1 MSATAPNHF
10 DLEAGKS
17 EHRDW
22 LKIQVYQMNHVRQWE
37 RIDKAAEPIVP
48 KEKNQLQNNNQR
60 IVGQLLLFGA

>member
-1 MSATAPNHF
+1 
-10 DLEAGKS
+10 
-17 EHRDW
+17 
-22 LKIQVYQMNHVRQWE
+22 MNHVRQWE